1 MPSTPT
7 RWRRCCTNP
16 ATGSSMLDAS
26 VSGLPR
32 LLVIMGSGETSPTM
46 VKTHREVFER
56 LGPLP
61 VPAVLLDTPFGF
73 QENAAELS
81 AKAID
86 YFRESVGRSIEVA
99 GYRSEDEVGS
109 LAHETMLARLR
120 ESRFV
125 FAGPGSPSY
134 ALRHWR
140 TSRVPELLAKKLRT
154 GGAVVFASAAACTLG
169 QVALPVYEVY
179 KVGEPAQWLDG

>member
-26 VSGLPR
+26 MADVPR

-56 LGPLP
+56 LGPPP

-81 AKAID
+81 ARAVD
-86 YFRESVGRSIEVA
+86 YFRESVGRQIDVA
-99 GYRSEDEVGS
+99 GFRSEDEVGS
-109 LAHETMLARLR
+109 LAHETMLTRLR
-120 ESRFV
+120 EARFV

-134 ALRHWR
+134 ALRQWR
-140 TSRVPELLAKKLRT
+140 ASRVPDLLAQELQA
-154 GGAVVFASAAACTLG
+154 G
-169 QVALPVYEVY
+169 
-179 KVGEPAQWLDG
+179 